1 MNQQKHLLPILIGI
15 FGMLIFGSHINEVR
29 DPESVKADSAEA
41 SIEDVEFSLEST
53 VDFDPSATD
62 PITEVS
68 VVNTIPVREN
78 VLIDEWSDIE
88 DPESYQWYQDPDC
101 PDELAWTGE
110 EVVDP
115 FNDPHDQFDFWNE
128 SVEFRPDGLDRA
140 ESDLAVDDVRVQ
152 ESTNSNV
159 YADLSDE
166 GIEFITE
173 FFEQASEADIDATE
187 QEDLLF
193 SDSQQDS
200 DVEQDIVEE
209 VQQQFLEE
217 IEDFDESSV
226 FHATPTVDEITVIE
240 EFEIDFGLSE
250 LEVDPVVVTELE
262 SVIEESNAVHVEDTL
277 ETVSEVVEFPI
288 ESFDIVEEVV
298 EFTEEAYEPTEEVLE
313 TTHSSSES
321 RSATSL
327 LAEEVRVADLRRF
340 STDDIR
346 RSNWNRAL
354 DEIRELVTLRPY
366 HADYHITL
374 GLVHRNLEDQFQ
386 DGSHLQEAIRK
397 YEEYAEFGGEEAI
410 ASLLLAEAHA
420 ASGDR
425 QTAFELLERA
435 ASHGMNI
442 ARAVQQ
448 FPVLEKYTRDTRFVR
463 SSLRLERYALSSV
476 MSRDPFTGPWSRS
489 GHHNETVFIG
499 PLSIEEQREALA
511 DARQAMARVEYA
523 LRNRDESA
531 AMESYAVI
539 EKIGSTVARFDQPEL
554 AGELR
559 SILER
564 LDEVE
569 DGIDKIRVTYLYEQA
584 RSKMQSMKKAF
595 EEHDFTIVDRLHG
608 EVSSL
613 AFSIEEMGDSYRTAS
628 TLVVQAADQLQQRSD
643 IVREFLAKNL
653 SVEGVVVSDDG
664 SHAIIDGR
672 WVLEGGDVLDGRLDL
687 ILRDRVVILYKGERI
702 THRFSRF

>member
-1 MNQQKHLLPILIGI
+1 M
-15 FGMLIFGSHINEVR
+15 
-29 DPESVKADSAEA
+29 
-41 SIEDVEFSLEST
+41 
-53 VDFDPSATD
+53 
-62 PITEVS
+62 
-68 VVNTIPVREN
+68 
-78 VLIDEWSDIE
+78 
-88 DPESYQWYQDPDC
+88 
-101 PDELAWTGE
+101 
-110 EVVDP
+110 
-115 FNDPHDQFDFWNE
+115 
-128 SVEFRPDGLDRA
+128 
-140 ESDLAVDDVRVQ
+140 
-152 ESTNSNV
+152 
-159 YADLSDE
+159 
-166 GIEFITE
+166 
-173 FFEQASEADIDATE
+173 
-187 QEDLLF
+187 
-193 SDSQQDS
+193 
-200 DVEQDIVEE
+200 
-209 VQQQFLEE
+209 
-217 IEDFDESSV
+217 
-226 FHATPTVDEITVIE
+226 
-240 EFEIDFGLSE
+240 
-250 LEVDPVVVTELE
+250 TELE

-425 QTAFELLERA
+425 QTAFEFLERA

>member
-173 FFEQASEADIDATE
+173 FFEQASEADIDATD

-200 DVEQDIVEE
+200 DVEHDIVEE

-425 QTAFELLERA
+425 QTAFEFLERA

>member
-1 MNQQKHLLPILIGI
+1 VNQQKHLLPILVGI
-15 FGMLIFGSHINEVR
+15 FGLLIFGFNIDEVR
-29 DPESVKADSAEA
+29 APESVKADSTEA
-41 SIEDVEFSLEST
+41 SIEQIEISLEGT
-53 VDFDPSATD
+53 VDFDPDATD
-62 PITEVS
+62 PMTEVS
-68 VVNTIPVREN
+68 AENTFPAVEN
-78 VLIDEWSDIE
+78 VLSDEWSGIE

-101 PDELAWTGE
+101 PDELAWAGE

-115 FNDPHDQFDFWNE
+115 FNDPHDEFDFWNE
-128 SVEFRPDGLDRA
+128 SVEFHPDDLDRT
-140 ESDLAVDDVRVQ
+140 EIDLVVEDVGVQ
-152 ESTNSNV
+152 ETINSND
-159 YADLSDE
+159 YADLSE
-166 GIEFITE
+166 QGIEFITE
-173 FFEQASEADIDATE
+173 FFEQASHVDIDAT
-187 QEDLLF
+187 QPEDPLF
-193 SDSQQDS
+193 SDSQKDTDVGQDT
-200 DVEQDIVEE
+200 VEE

-217 IEDFDESSV
+217 TQDFDESSV
-226 FHATPTVDEITVIE
+226 FDATPTVDEISVLE
-240 EFEIDFGLSE
+240 EFDIDFGLSD

-262 SVIEESNAVHVEDTL
+262 SVIEESVAVHVADTL
-277 ETVSEVVEFPI
+277 ETVVEVVESAI

-298 EFTEEAYEPTEEVLE
+298 EFTEQAYEPAEEVVE

-327 LAEEVRVADLRRF
+327 LEEEVRVADLRRF
-340 STDDIR
+340 STDDIH

-354 DEIRELVTLRPY
+354 DKLRELVTLRPY

-386 DGSHLQEAIRK
+386 DGAHLQEAIRK

-425 QTAFELLERA
+425 QTAFEFLERA

-448 FPVLEKYTRDTRFVR
+448 FPVLEKFTRDTRFVR

-489 GHHNETVFIG
+489 GYHSETVFIG

-531 AMESYAVI
+531 AMESYGVI

-569 DGIDKIRVTYLYEQA
+569 EGIDQIRVTYLYEQA

-653 SVEGVVVSDDG
+653 SVEGVVVSEEG

-672 WVLEGGDVLDGRLDL
+672 WVREGGDVLDGRLDL

>member
-1 MNQQKHLLPILIGI
+1 VNQQKHLLPILIGI
-15 FGMLIFGSHINEVR
+15 FGMLIFGSHINEIR
-29 DPESVKADSAEA
+29 DPESVKADSTEA

-173 FFEQASEADIDATE
+173 FFEQASEADIDATD

-200 DVEQDIVEE
+200 DVEHDIVEE

-262 SVIEESNAVHVEDTL
+262 SVIEESNAVHVEDTF

-425 QTAFELLERA
+425 QTAFEFLERA

>member
-15 FGMLIFGSHINEVR
+15 FGMLIFGSHINEIR
-29 DPESVKADSAEA
+29 DPESVKADSTEA

-173 FFEQASEADIDATE
+173 FFEQASEADIDATD

-200 DVEQDIVEE
+200 DVEHDIVEE

-262 SVIEESNAVHVEDTL
+262 SVIEESNAVHVEDTF

-425 QTAFELLERA
+425 QTAFEFLERA